1 MKFGY
6 IERIILVHRS
16 CDFDITGV
24 DCIKYYS
31 QLSTELQTSILASS
45 MEDPNEKYDGI
56 LMTIAQQH
64 GQGGIEALLDTFF
77 GFLRRKTDFFQG
89 AQNIHTVSVIVY

>member
-1 MKFGY
+1 M
-6 IERIILVHRS
+6 
-16 CDFDITGV
+16 
-24 DCIKYYS
+24 
-31 QLSTELQTSILASS
+31 
-45 MEDPNEKYDGI
+45 EKYDGI

-89 AQNIHTVSVIVY
+89 AQTLPNVRCYLH

>member
-1 MKFGY
+1 
-6 IERIILVHRS
+6 
-16 CDFDITGV
+16 
-24 DCIKYYS
+24 
-31 QLSTELQTSILASS
+31 

-89 AQNIHTVSVIVY
+89 AQNLPTVSVKCISLADVDLFICCFLG

>member
-1 MKFGY
+1 MKFN
-6 IERIILVHRS
+6 I
-16 CDFDITGV
+16 
-24 DCIKYYS
+24 
-31 QLSTELQTSILASS
+31 STKSSSIQTILASR

-89 AQNIHTVSVIVY
+89 AQNLPTVSVKCIYLANEYLYISLLSRSNR